1 VSKRAWWLLSGAFVT
16 FLLLLG
22 MLDLA
27 FITTQIPRT
36 SDRDAA
42 AIQTAVRRVRADLV
56 AMESAVDRITLSGD
70 KEGRDEYNR
79 ASALL
84 SKDSRVIEV
93 IASHMNLVSQDA
105 AKNVFDT
112 AQLIAHTDLTIS
124 RAGRA
129 VNTRVARETARQLK
143 KDIARFDSAND
154 QLTADMFGESAMV
167 TVGVAALIASVVFS
181 VVLALLLIMAARSR
195 RPVGIPNAAVR

>member
-1 VSKRAWWLLSGAFVT
+1 MSAAFVT
-16 FLLLLG
+16 FMLLLG

-27 FITTQIPRT
+27 FVTTQIPRT

-42 AIQTAVRRVRADLV
+42 AIQNAVRRVRADLV
-56 AMESAVDRITLSGD
+56 AMESGVDRITLSGD

-79 ASALL
+79 ASALF
-84 SKDSRVIEV
+84 SKDSRAIKV
-93 IASHMNLVSQDA
+93 IATHMNLVTQDA

-112 AQLIAHTDLTIS
+112 AQLIAHTDLTTS

-143 KDIARFDSAND
+143 KDIARFDFAND

-167 TVGVAALIASVVFS
+167 TVRVAALMASVLFS
-181 VVLALLLIMAARSR
+181 VILVLLLIMAARSR
-195 RPVGIPNAAVR
+195 RPTELVDAKR